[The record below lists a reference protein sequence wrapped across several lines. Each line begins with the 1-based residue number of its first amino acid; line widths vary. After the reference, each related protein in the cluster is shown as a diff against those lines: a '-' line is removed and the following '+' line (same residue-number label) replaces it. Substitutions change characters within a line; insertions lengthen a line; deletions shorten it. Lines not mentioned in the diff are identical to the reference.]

1 MAPLCTRTPT
11 APPVGGARPSSGG
24 AHRAEQQANEQQT
37 VPLCARTPTPHLSVG
52 TSELRAAHI
61 GPSKTAPNCACS
73 NSHAPT
79 FRRGTSELQVSMHS
93 GPRADAR
100 CERGVGDAR
109 GDGSWRLLEDKNW
122 SSHCRWP
129 NTPGYDSPGRNV
141 SCALSVKNSGGRV
154 IEQVTCNIEQSCKK
168 RSNIVIAAPVTW
180 SKEESLTN
188 CSLID

>member
-1 MAPLCTRTPT
+1 MYLALIALTTHKWGASEPRGRSKRHRCAPVLPRSHLS
-11 APPVGGARPSSGG
+11 ARNVRARAV
-24 AHRAEQQANEQQT
+24 AHRTGQQANEQQT

-79 FRRGTSELQVSMHS
+79 FRWGTSELQVSMHS

-109 GDGSWRLLEDKNW
+109 G
-122 SSHCRWP
+122 RWI
-129 NTPGYDSPGRNV
+129 V
-141 SCALSVKNSGGRV
+141 EALARQKL
-154 IEQVTCNIEQSCKK
+154 EQSL
-168 RSNIVIAAPVTW
+168 
-180 SKEESLTN
+180 SLAKYARV
-188 CSLID
+188 